1 MENTEYTF
9 TAAEKKAI
17 QGHVEKYPERRSA
30 VMPALWIA
38 QEKFG
43 WLSNEAIRLV
53 AETLDLPYSH
63 VYGVASFYTMYLK
76 EEIAPNLVE
85 VCTCFSCGEVGG
97 PEIFSFLKEHLEVDE
112 KGRSKDG
119 TVWVRQA
126 ECLGACDTAPM
137 CQVNNRRYVHHLTE
151 EKVKDLVASLR
162 KGEDIPY
169 EKIPL
174 SDQQVIED

>member
-1 MENTEYTF
+1 MEETNYSF
-9 TAAEKKAI
+9 SAAEIKEI
-17 QGHVEKYPERRSA
+17 QKHVEKYPEKRSA

-43 WLSNEAIRLV
+43 WLSNEAIKLV
-53 AETLDLPYSH
+53 ADTLDLPYAH

-76 EEIAPNLVE
+76 ADKAPHLVE

-97 PEIFSFLKEHLEVDE
+97 PEMYEFLRTHLEVDE
-112 KGRSKDG
+112 NGVSKDG
-119 TVWVRQA
+119 KVWVRQA

-137 CQVNNRRYVHHLTE
+137 CQVDNKRYVHHLTE
-151 EKVKDLVASLR
+151 EKAKEMIEKVRRDEEL
-162 KGEDIPY
+162 PY

-174 SDQQVIED
+174 YDQSVLDD